1 MHCSKGGNGRVGA
14 GGSSRPRSRVG
25 VVLNIQL
32 TSVASTLQTLN
43 SNRLTVDYVILTM
56 QTQNSQVDNFRLYKN
71 FR

>member
-1 MHCSKGGNGRVGA
+1 MGA

>member
-1 MHCSKGGNGRVGA
+1 MHCSKGGNGRVGT